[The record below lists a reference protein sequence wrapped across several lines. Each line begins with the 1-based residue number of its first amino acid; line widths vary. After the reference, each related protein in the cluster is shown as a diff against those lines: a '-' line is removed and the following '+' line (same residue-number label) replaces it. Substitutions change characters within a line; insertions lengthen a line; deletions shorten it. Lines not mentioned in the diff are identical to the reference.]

1 MWFLKITNIQKIMVK
16 MNFLLLYDE
25 KLIPKAGKIFSL
37 A

>member
-1 MWFLKITNIQKIMVK
+1 MKITYIQGVTVK
-16 MNFLLLYDE
+16 MAFLLLYDE